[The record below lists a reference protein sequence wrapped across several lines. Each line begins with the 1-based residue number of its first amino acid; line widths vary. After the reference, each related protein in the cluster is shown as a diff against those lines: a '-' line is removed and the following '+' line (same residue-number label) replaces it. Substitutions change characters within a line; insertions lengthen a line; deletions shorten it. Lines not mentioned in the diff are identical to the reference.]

1 MRKSVLILPLAVLLL
16 WGALTAQERLIT
28 RNGEARV
35 PIFEDDLDDARLRA
49 VRLAQDAVVR
59 EALRSLVAPEWLR
72 LYQGDLKRRIL
83 SRLDRYIS
91 SYRIRKLETSLDRT
105 QYYAALEA
113 QVDRP
118 ALVADL
124 RELSL
129 PILGDR
135 KRRLSILYPRNDP
148 LLASAS
154 VRGAAFA
161 ALTARLAL
169 LNFDVAAQL
178 AIEARDVSLLAS
190 PFTGRMARRALL
202 ARIDPGAPAVLVLAT
217 RTPAD
222 DDQESRTTLSAA
234 FYLVRTGALLANF
247 EQPARNPLPPLSPVT
262 SALVKAVMRSVI
274 EPALVQMQPG
284 RIGEP
289 EAWSAGGESLHL
301 RVLGLRSIYDE
312 ETFERDFFRPNSPFE
327 GFVLSRLAENWV
339 SYEGVYRGDRATLE
353 SELSG
358 REFGAFRV
366 RRVFWHNET
375 LEMRVQR
382 LPYLEN
388 RELVPFPPPLRT
400 PMVAGL
406 FEDLI
411 ATHPELEYWGAT
423 FAELEDNG
431 RFDRANPIAFG
442 AMVYGYVDSRGDADI
457 FLGDVLQPGEEIE
470 IEWYRLGRTNLQPV
484 IRIYDQRGFLE
495 QTIHLG
501 SAKKFTHTLT
511 GEAFHLEVADRH
523 GYLSWDAGGYLNFH
537 YLLRVWRSGRD

>member
-1 MRKSVLILPLAVLLL
+1 MRKPVLILSLAVLLL
-16 WGALTAQERLIT
+16 GGALTAQERLIT

-49 VRLAQDAVVR
+49 VRLAQEAVVR
-59 EALRSLVAPEWLR
+59 KALRSLVAAEWLQ
-72 LYQGDLKRRIL
+72 LYRGDLKRRIL

-135 KRRLSILYPRNDP
+135 KRRLAILYPRNDP

-154 VRGAAFA
+154 VREAAFA
-161 ALTARLAL
+161 ALTERLAL
-169 LNFDVAAQL
+169 LNFDVAAQS

-202 ARIDPGAPAVLVLAT
+202 ARIAPGAPAVLVLAT
-217 RTPAD
+217 RTPTD
-222 DDQESRTTLSAA
+222 DDQESRTVLSAA
-234 FYLVRTGALLANF
+234 FYLVRTGALLASI
-247 EQPARNPLPPLSPVT
+247 EQPARDPLPPLSPVT
-262 SALVKAVMRSVI
+262 SALVEAVMRSVI
-274 EPALVQMQPG
+274 EPALAQMQPG

-289 EAWSAGGESLHL
+289 EAWSAGGEILRL
-301 RVLGLRSIYDE
+301 RVLGLRSLYDE
-312 ETFERDFFRPNSPFE
+312 ETFERDFFRPNSLFE
-327 GFVLSRLAENWV
+327 GFVLSRLADKWV
-339 SYEGVYRGDRATLE
+339 TYEGVYPGDRASLQA
-353 SELSG
+353 ELSG
-358 REFGAFRV
+358 REFGAFQV
-366 RRVFWHNET
+366 RRVYWHNDT
-375 LEMRVQR
+375 LEMRVHR
-382 LPYLEN
+382 RPNLEN
-388 RELVPFPPPLRT
+388 HEMVPFPPPLRT

-411 ATHPELEYWGAT
+411 AAHPELEDWGPT

-431 RFDRANPIAFG
+431 RFDRANPIGFG
-442 AMVYGYVDSRGDADI
+442 AMIYGHVDSRGDADI

-484 IRIYDQRGFLE
+484 IRIYDQGGFLKK
-495 QTIHLG
+495 TIHLG
-501 SAKKFTHTLT
+501 NAKKFTHSLT
-511 GEAFHLEVADRH
+511 GEAFYLEVADRH
-523 GYLSWDAGGYLNFH
+523 GYLNWDAGGYLDFH
-537 YLLRVWRSGRD
+537 YLLRVSRNRSD